1 MLATLRKGLTKREAA
16 GYSPGSLVLHPTDW
30 EDVELALASSNAIEH
45 MSLSYDPATR
55 RLFGVPWWLPG
66 LASITTT
73 RPISCAPTR
82 RDLRRHPQMPCGAT
96 LVKCPQGSTFFV
108 LNSGSAATR

>member
-1 MLATLRKGLTKREAA
+1 M
-16 GYSPGSLVLHPTDW
+16 
-30 EDVELALASSNAIEH
+30 ELALASSNAIEH

-96 LVKCPQGSTFFV
+96 LVRSSPWPGGVLGCDLGFV
-108 LNSGSAATR
+108 RHERGEEFCVGSAS